1 MFASSRVVEVRGEPR
16 RGPHAAQSFK
26 SMGGRINNMT
36 AKHVSFSK
44 LASGALSVAAAAIVT
59 LACSSS
65 PRPTSATAAIQ
76 PAAAAPHMDPQLPSG
91 NPSGTSTDA
100 EDLMSISR
108 QKWSWMAE
116 RDVRALGNLFHDEA
130 VFVHMGGTMSKRQE
144 LDVIEKGTIHYKHA
158 EIHDTS
164 VRFIGTTAILLSKI
178 RLDAIVGGNEVTNP
192 FMVTEV
198 YVRQDASW
206 RLGAMSFTRL
216 LSE

>member
-1 MFASSRVVEVRGEPR
+1 
-16 RGPHAAQSFK
+16 
-26 SMGGRINNMT
+26 MT
-36 AKHVSFSK
+36 AQRVSFYGR
-44 LASGALSVAAAAIVT
+44 AHAALSVVATAMAM
-59 LACSSS
+59 LACASS
-65 PRPTSATAAIQ
+65 PRTPTATAGIQ
-76 PAAAAPHMDPQLPSG
+76 NGLTASHSDAQPVTDLPPADASP
-91 NPSGTSTDA
+91 DA
-100 EDLMSISR
+100 EELVSISR
-108 QKWSWMAE
+108 QKWLWMAD
-116 RDVRALGNLFHDEA
+116 RKVAALADLFHDEA

-144 LDVIEKGTIHYKHA
+144 LDVIETGTIHYKHA
-158 EIHDTS
+158 EIHETS